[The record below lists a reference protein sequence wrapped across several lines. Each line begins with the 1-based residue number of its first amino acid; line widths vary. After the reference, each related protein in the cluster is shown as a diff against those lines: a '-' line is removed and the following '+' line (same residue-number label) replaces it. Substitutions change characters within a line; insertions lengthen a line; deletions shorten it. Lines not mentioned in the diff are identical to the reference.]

1 MILLGMCHAKIK
13 LTKHKIVYDVGHK
26 SNHCRRTLNRYIP
39 GFMMPIAAYPKGQQD
54 HIHVQSC
61 SCILIQTNTLHI
73 KTSLN
78 SKLNYSTLGTVSH
91 QIPRAGSKRHLVNL
105 KLFVFRTVMYLTIF
119 IPTNAHNKKTVVS
132 QIYDISQFGLNW
144 LSLRTWLKKTRL
156 VANYVT
162 DVQLHLCYFWNNYC
176 EQLANLY

>member
-26 SNHCRRTLNRYIP
+26 SNHCRRTRNRYIP

-91 QIPRAGSKRHLVNL
+91 QIPRAGSKRNLVNL

-132 QIYDISQFGLNW
+132 QIYDISRFGLNW
-144 LSLRTWLKKTRL
+144 P
-156 VANYVT
+156 
-162 DVQLHLCYFWNNYC
+162 
-176 EQLANLY
+176 